1 MIDTLIG
8 AAVELA
14 HDPARD
20 LVVERPSRSV
30 SVVREASRVP
40 GPLRRWAA
48 CVLHR
53 ESGAAL
59 DRPQSGAGARNTS
72 GSSASGRWQ
81 FLQTSWGRSLPYM
94 VADQLVDHGLPRA
107 EARKV
112 RAYLQSI
119 PIYRWPGVYQDMGF
133 IEVVQRGGW
142 AHWRGA
148 GCNGLVAR

>member
-14 HDPARD
+14 ADNDRE

-30 SVVREASRVP
+30 AVVRNSSRIP
-40 GPLRRWAA
+40 SAWRSFAA
-48 CVLHR
+48 CVLKR
-53 ESGAAL
+53 ESGATL

-81 FLQTSWGRSLPYM
+81 FLQSSWGRSLPYM
-94 VADQLVDHGLPRA
+94 VADQLVDHGLPRSQ
-107 EARKV
+107 ARQV
-112 RAYLQSI
+112 RKHLQSI
-119 PIYRWPGVYQDMGF
+119 PIHRWPGVYQDMGF

-148 GCNGLVAR
+148 TCNGLVP